1 MESQELINIL
11 VNAFGKNSKIKNS
24 AIKKIYSFS
33 KKMLNC
39 TNEEKIDK
47 IKPFIESNHI
57 YPKYWGAIIALSY
70 NVLVETSIREL
81 IYILDINPKEYDLPL
96 DLNMLKADAGDAL
109 YHFKRFGKIGS
120 FPGHND
126 TRNIILPN
134 YENVVKYYKRKYN
147 LK

>member
-1 MESQELINIL
+1 MEYQELINIL

-81 IYILDINPKEYDLPL
+81 IYILEINPKEYDLPL
-96 DLNMLKADAGDAL
+96 NRLSLKYGETVDDSL
-109 YHFKRFGKIGS
+109 KMGS
-120 FPGHND
+120 SEITLLI
-126 TRNIILPN
+126 TRRPL
-134 YENVVKYYKRKYN
+134 R
-147 LK
+147 